1 MSGRGYLLSVA
12 IVMLLFY
19 ELPAFLI
26 YGPSSSMPKGWY
38 ARVPMQQPFQRG
50 EVVVLTPPTVL
61 KAAIPQ
67 GLPQERLLKNV
78 GGVPGDTVCW
88 TTEAMTI
95 HGETSATRYPLA
107 LEHPPV
113 MQPQG
118 CREVLPG
125 ELVLV
130 APHPHSLDSRYVGPI
145 DARLVQFQVVPL
157 WTWQG
162 DQ

>member
-1 MSGRGYLLSVA
+1 
-12 IVMLLFY
+12 MLFFY
-19 ELPAFLI
+19 ELPAYLI

-38 ARVPMQQPFQRG
+38 VRVPAGQPWRRG
-50 EVVVLTPPTVL
+50 DIVVLTPPAVL

-67 GLPQERLLKNV
+67 GLPQERLLKMV

-88 TTEAMTI
+88 TAEVMTI
-95 HGETSATRYPLA
+95 YTEHAETHYPLA

-118 CREVLPG
+118 CREVIPG

-130 APHPHSLDSRYVGPI
+130 AHHAHSLDSRYTGPI

-157 WTWQG
+157 WTWKG
-162 DQ
+162 GE